1 MALSVDAFDH
11 LVNELQSELFSDD
24 LQPPRAA
31 RGTWTHARLLA
42 FFESGGV
49 DGCGLSGG
57 GGGGDGGG
65 GEGGRVDGGGDE
77 DSSEVGSEGI
87 GEDGGEGIGEDGSS
101 PPPGFVPLPG
111 VSEPADGAAVAAAL
125 DDGRRVAVFSSGGD
139 LYAVDADCPHM
150 GVGLEEGDI
159 EDLGSGPCVVCPWH
173 GWSFELRSGYCELMD
188 SYMLRAY
195 DVLALPDGSLCVS
208 SASRPPPEP
217 PSGRD
222 EID

>member
-49 DGCGLSGG
+49 DGC
-57 GGGGDGGG
+57 
-65 GEGGRVDGGGDE
+65 DE

>member
-31 RGTWTHARLLA
+31 RGTWTHAHLLA

-49 DGCGLSGG
+49 DGCGLR

-65 GEGGRVDGGGDE
+65 GEGGRVNGGGDGE
-77 DSSEVGSEGI
+77 SSENGSEGI

-195 DVLALPDGSLCVS
+195 DVRALPDGSLCVS

-217 PSGRD
+217 PSGRH